1 MMGFSTACRVAAFAF
16 VAVLVLQAG
25 VARAE
30 IKKQYI
36 DYKQGNAQLSGLL
49 VYDDAQSGK
58 RPGVLL
64 AHDRTGI
71 APNAFRDAELIA
83 RMGYVVFVADMFGKG
98 VVPKD
103 IPEMDA
109 QIGIYNNDRALMRA
123 RVQPGFD
130 LLKSNP
136 MIDAAKIAVVGYC
149 FGGTVGIELAETGA
163 PIAGLV
169 LIHGS
174 YRGFSPEATKN
185 IKAPVL
191 ILHGA
196 EDPVAPI
203 ADITAFIDQL
213 RAAKISWQ
221 LELYSGTTHAFTN
234 PKGPSEE
241 RADREHKVALT
252 RFLKETLG
260 G

>member
-1 MMGFSTACRVAAFAF
+1 
-16 VAVLVLQAG
+16 
-25 VARAE
+25 
-30 IKKQYI
+30 
-36 DYKQGNAQLSGLL
+36 
-49 VYDDAQSGK
+49 
-58 RPGVLL
+58 
-64 AHDRTGI
+64 
-71 APNAFRDAELIA
+71 
-83 RMGYVVFVADMFGKG
+83 
-98 VVPKD
+98 
-103 IPEMDA
+103 MDA
-109 QIGIYNNDRALMRA
+109 QIGIYNNDRPLMRA

-136 MIDAAKIAVVGYC
+136 MVDPAKIAVVGYC

-174 YRGFSPEATKN
+174 FKNFPAEAAKK

-203 ADITAFIDQL
+203 AEITAFIDQL
-213 RAAKISWQ
+213 RAANVSWQ
-221 LELYSGTTHAFTN
+221 LELFSGTTHAFTN

-241 RADREHKVALT
+241 RADREHKLALA

-260 G
+260 R